1 MPLKYKK
8 PNYNETLSNIVNG
21 LEEKVSGRAASVL
34 RQPIRNLQT
43 TIQVLDNDGSIIDTI
58 TGKTTGGTINYDAT
72 SLIRRTGTL
81 KMVVDPSYMPNN
93 KSVFWFDKKF
103 RIYQGVVDLSR
114 FPREAVNFLL
124 GTFWVNESSLRFDKT
139 TREISV
145 TLADKMTLWDGQGL
159 ENKLKIKRGT
169 PMSDAIRGIMELV
182 GETDFGYMYTSNGEE
197 ILQYDYEKEPGTS
210 INDIIEDFRDMY
222 MDFICGYNSLGQFE
236 YRKLPIQK
244 EEEIPKPKWE
254 FDATSQDRADLTLSF
269 QESYDLKN
277 VKNRFVVIGSTSTK
291 TGYTPKG
298 SVKITDTNSEFNID
312 AIGTRTKVIQNSDLT
327 NDLQCVSQARYE
339 MWKAAHFQEKV
350 SIDVAPVYFL
360 QPNDVILV
368 TNPVTKKVYQYM
380 IDTIQ
385 IDLDVDGIMSIDA
398 HKMYFVKPDYGEA
411 DMPIVAAIKNGINKL
426 GWLSLPE
433 ERIKDA
439 YGISA
444 DGKNYLSIRFV
455 VDEEG
460 GWQAETTAY
469 NTSRNQT
476 LEIDLRDF
484 EKLNL
489 KDENGDVGRSKG
501 DYADRVL
508 GHEMFHAVCNDFYG
522 AVKTMDMPVW
532 FKEGFAELLHGGKD
546 RYVTITGF
554 ESREAKKQALIK
566 RARNQLNGTWESTS
580 DDYVAAY
587 PPPRAMYYLAGDLK
601 GIHDMFQR
609 LEKESNLNLNFLY
622 KALPITES
630 AGQIFDKV
638 IDEMQKMPIWD
649 FLNDP
654 TDVDT
659 CSIGGNHMLNLYG
672 RPLSPEDVFN
682 NQTATTDSLGF
693 NIKFDE

>member
-1 MPLKYKK
+1 
-8 PNYNETLSNIVNG
+8 
-21 LEEKVSGRAASVL
+21 
-34 RQPIRNLQT
+34 
-43 TIQVLDNDGSIIDTI
+43 
-58 TGKTTGGTINYDAT
+58 
-72 SLIRRTGTL
+72 
-81 KMVVDPSYMPNN
+81 
-93 KSVFWFDKKF
+93 
-103 RIYQGVVDLSR
+103 
-114 FPREAVNFLL
+114 
-124 GTFWVNESSLRFDKT
+124 
-139 TREISV
+139 
-145 TLADKMTLWDGQGL
+145 
-159 ENKLKIKRGT
+159 
-169 PMSDAIRGIMELV
+169 
-182 GETDFGYMYTSNGEE
+182 
-197 ILQYDYEKEPGTS
+197 
-210 INDIIEDFRDMY
+210 
-222 MDFICGYNSLGQFE
+222 
-236 YRKLPIQK
+236 
-244 EEEIPKPKWE
+244 
-254 FDATSQDRADLTLSF
+254 
-269 QESYDLKN
+269 
-277 VKNRFVVIGSTSTK
+277 
-291 TGYTPKG
+291 
-298 SVKITDTNSEFNID
+298 
-312 AIGTRTKVIQNSDLT
+312 
-327 NDLQCVSQARYE
+327 
-339 MWKAAHFQEKV
+339 
-350 SIDVAPVYFL
+350 
-360 QPNDVILV
+360 
-368 TNPVTKKVYQYM
+368 M

-566 RARNQLNGTWESTS
+566 RAKNQLNGTWESTS

-587 PPPRAMYYLAGDLK
+587 LIACAMYYLAGDLK

-609 LEKESNLNLNFLY
+609 LEKESNFKFELSIQS
-622 KALPITES
+622 IT
-630 AGQIFDKV
+630 
-638 IDEMQKMPIWD
+638 
-649 FLNDP
+649 
-654 TDVDT
+654 
-659 CSIGGNHMLNLYG
+659 YY
-672 RPLSPEDVFN
+672 
-682 NQTATTDSLGF
+682 
-693 NIKFDE
+693 

>member
-1 MPLKYKK
+1 
-8 PNYNETLSNIVNG
+8 
-21 LEEKVSGRAASVL
+21 
-34 RQPIRNLQT
+34 
-43 TIQVLDNDGSIIDTI
+43 
-58 TGKTTGGTINYDAT
+58 
-72 SLIRRTGTL
+72 
-81 KMVVDPSYMPNN
+81 
-93 KSVFWFDKKF
+93 
-103 RIYQGVVDLSR
+103 
-114 FPREAVNFLL
+114 
-124 GTFWVNESSLRFDKT
+124 
-139 TREISV
+139 
-145 TLADKMTLWDGQGL
+145 
-159 ENKLKIKRGT
+159 
-169 PMSDAIRGIMELV
+169 
-182 GETDFGYMYTSNGEE
+182 
-197 ILQYDYEKEPGTS
+197 
-210 INDIIEDFRDMY
+210 
-222 MDFICGYNSLGQFE
+222 
-236 YRKLPIQK
+236 
-244 EEEIPKPKWE
+244 
-254 FDATSQDRADLTLSF
+254 
-269 QESYDLKN
+269 
-277 VKNRFVVIGSTSTK
+277 
-291 TGYTPKG
+291 
-298 SVKITDTNSEFNID
+298 
-312 AIGTRTKVIQNSDLT
+312 
-327 NDLQCVSQARYE
+327 
-339 MWKAAHFQEKV
+339 
-350 SIDVAPVYFL
+350 
-360 QPNDVILV
+360 
-368 TNPVTKKVYQYM
+368 M

-385 IDLDVDGIMSIDA
+385 IDLAVDGIMSIDA

-433 ERIKDA
+433 ERIKDT

-587 PPPRAMYYLAGDLK
+587 LIACAMYYLAGDLK
-601 GIHDMFQR
+601 GIHGMFQR

-693 NIKFDE
+693 KIKFDE